1 MFQKRNVITA
11 VELGTTKI
19 CVLIGES
26 DKDGALAVLGHGEAP
41 SNGTVVKGEIA
52 DMNGVVAILSKV
64 FDEANKSAGCEIDRD
79 NIFIAVTGADIDHYQ
94 GIGTVII
101 NNEDSKVSQE
111 DVDEAIQN
119 ARVKPIPPDKMI
131 INSFDS
137 YYLLDGT
144 RRLRTPVDQIASR
157 LEACI
162 HVIYGNRN
170 RVKNFQNALRDIGFE
185 DGEGNLVFSA
195 VASAYALISD
205 HEQENGALLVEMGS
219 GITEYIMVHNHGPL
233 SSGVIPVGLDHLA
246 NDIAIGLDLHV
257 SQARKMIKE
266 NHLHNLRREGK
277 SFFEITSASSGA
289 VRKIPL
295 NSLEKIIDL
304 RLRETFEMIRKQ
316 LKKENVLN
324 YLGCGGILSGGA
336 ALFPPALEVY
346 ENVFEFPV
354 RQGIPEEDV
363 SGALTDLESPR
374 YSTVL
379 GLLKYGSIATY
390 GGGGGR
396 GSIFDKI
403 MRGVDNMSSPLMRGF
418 SSLKNSIKF

>member
-11 VELGTTKI
+11 VEIGTTKI

-26 DKDGALAVLGHGEAP
+26 DKDGGLTVLGHGEAP
-41 SNGTVVKGEIA
+41 SGGSVVKGEIVE
-52 DMNGVVAILSKV
+52 MNTAVGILSKV

-79 NIFIAVTGADIDHYQ
+79 NIYIAVTGADINYYQ

-101 NNEDSKVSQE
+101 NNEDSKVSEE
-111 DVDEAIQN
+111 DVNQAVQN

-162 HVIYGNRN
+162 HVVYGDRN

-185 DGEGNLVFSA
+185 DGEGHLVFSA

-205 HEQENGALLVEMGS
+205 HEQENGALLVEMGG

-246 NDIAIGLDLHV
+246 NDISIGLDLHI

-266 NHLHNLRREGK
+266 NHLHDLRRQGK

-289 VRKIPL
+289 VRKISL

-304 RLRETFEMIRKQ
+304 RLRETFTMIRKE
-316 LKKENVLN
+316 LKKENALN
-324 YLGCGGILSGGA
+324 YLSCGGILSGGA
-336 ALFPPALEVY
+336 ALFPPALEIY
-346 ENVFEFPV
+346 ESVFEFPV
-354 RQGIPEEDV
+354 RQGIPEEEV

-379 GLLKYGSIATY
+379 GLLKYGSLATY
-390 GGGGGR
+390 NGERGK
-396 GSIFDKI
+396 GSIFDKL
-403 MRGVDNMSSPLMRGF
+403 MRGVDNMSSPIMKGF
-418 SSLKNSIKF
+418 SSLRNSIKF

>member
-26 DKDGALAVLGHGEAP
+26 DKDGDLSVLGHGEAP
-41 SNGTVVKGEIA
+41 SEGTIVKGEIV
-52 DMNGVVAILSKV
+52 DMNGAVAILSKV
-64 FDEANKSAGCEIDRD
+64 FDEANRSAGCEIDRD
-79 NIFIAVTGADIDHYQ
+79 NIFIAVTGADINYYQ

-111 DVDEAIQN
+111 DVDDAVQN

-170 RVKNFQNALRDIGFE
+170 RIKNFQNALRDIGFE
-185 DGEGNLVFSA
+185 DGEGHFVFSA
-195 VASAYALISD
+195 IASGYALISD
-205 HEQENGALLVEMGS
+205 HEQENGTLLVEMGS
-219 GITEYIMVHNHGPL
+219 GITEYIMVHNYGPL

-246 NDIAIGLDLHV
+246 NDISIGLDLHI

-266 NHLHNLRREGK
+266 NHLGAFRKEGK
-277 SFFEITSASSGA
+277 SFFEITSSNTGA

-295 NSLEKIIDL
+295 SSLEKIVDL
-304 RLRETFEMIRKQ
+304 RLRETFEMIHKQ

-324 YLGCGGILSGGA
+324 YLSCGGILSGGA
-336 ALFPPALEVY
+336 AFFPPALEIF
-346 ENVFEFPV
+346 EGVFEIPV
-354 RQGIPEEDV
+354 RQGIPDENL

-379 GLLKYGSIATY
+379 GLLKYGNVVTSGS
-390 GGGGGR
+390 GGGS
-396 GSIFDKI
+396 GSLFDKL

-418 SSLKNSIKF
+418 SNLRNSIKF